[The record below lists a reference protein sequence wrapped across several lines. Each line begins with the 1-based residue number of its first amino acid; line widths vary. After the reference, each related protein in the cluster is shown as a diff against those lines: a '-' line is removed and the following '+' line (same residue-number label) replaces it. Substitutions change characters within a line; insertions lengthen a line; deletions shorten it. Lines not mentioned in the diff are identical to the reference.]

1 MPILAGD
8 KITATSY
15 NNIRNIFI
23 NYLTTGTG
31 SIGYGQTANSSA
43 VSAGQ
48 KVTATSWANL
58 RSDISRMADHQGTT
72 VTLPTITASTKIT
85 ATQATQLETAAT
97 TVTGAGVIYNVAV
110 GQYSDELLV
119 TLAEGT
125 RTAAWNAVI
134 RHFFTVTFAT
144 ANDARYFF
152 NSGST
157 IRIDPTYTKDVSNT
171 LNNDWDT
178 LINTL
183 GTVVFNHTSTAANGA
198 SPGTGSS
205 IGFYDL
211 TNVAQQIYTK
221 AGSTYAAND
230 YTINAYC
237 NVASNTTGTANI
249 IYFECY
255 FRDDKL
261 ANPNFDENVTG
272 TVVNEVRMFRSTGAN
287 VSVTAPTAATTVRLD
302 AAQV

>member
-1 MPILAGD
+1 MATAGD

-15 NNIRNIFI
+15 NNIRNTFI

-43 VSAGQ
+43 VTSGQ

-58 RSDISRMADHQGTT
+58 RLDISRMANHQGTT
-72 VTLPTITASTKIT
+72 VTLPTITSGTKIT

-97 TVTGAGVIYNVAV
+97 AVIQAGVIYNVAV

-119 TLAEGT
+119 PLADSQ
-125 RTAAWNAVI
+125 RTTAWNATI
-134 RHFFTVTFAT
+134 RNFFTVTFAT

-157 IRIDPTYTKDVSNT
+157 IRFTPDYVKDVANS
-171 LNNDWDT
+171 LNDDWTT
-178 LINTL
+178 LINTI

-221 AGSTYAAND
+221 TGSTYATND
-230 YTINAYC
+230 FTINAYC

-255 FRDDKL
+255 YRDDKGP
-261 ANPNFDENVTG
+261 NPNFDENVTG
-272 TVVNEVRMFRSTGAN
+272 TVTNNVRMFRSSGSN
-287 VSVTAPTAATTVRLD
+287 VAVTAPTVAVTVRLD